1 MPDSPEIDLLP
12 EDAAGRNAWAA
23 AMARVRRETLEQSWA
38 YGAAVA
44 AVSRFRPQRWLIGP
58 RDAPIGLAQAFVGPL
73 GPACSPWK
81 LVRLVRGPL
90 FVPGLPAE
98 TRQAALRAIRAAYPR
113 GPLHRAQWLWW
124 LPELN
129 GGSLAEAEMAALGMQ
144 QMVTGWSSLRL
155 DLTLPAQQLRAR
167 LDGKWRNALK
177 AAEKAPLRIVEEWND
192 TAFAALMQAHDVQRI
207 EKRFLGP
214 DGAFYRAF
222 AAACAPTAETT
233 GATEATGTTG
243 AAGESAHLFTAYMGG
258 QTEERPAAG
267 LLVLR
272 HGRGATYAAGWS
284 GTAGRLLR
292 AHHRLLWHALLA
304 LQAMRVE
311 HFDLGG
317 ANTEEGAG
325 VARFKLGLNG
335 EVFTL
340 AGSYL

>member
-1 MPDSPEIDLLP
+1 MPDSPDLHLLP
-12 EDAAGRNAWAA
+12 EDALGHKAWAA
-23 AMARVRRETLEQSWA
+23 AMARMRRETLEQSWA

-44 AVSRFRPQRWLIGP
+44 AVSRFRPQRWLIGDP
-58 RDAPIGLAQAFVGPL
+58 DAPIGLAQAFIGPL
-73 GPACSPWK
+73 GPWK

-90 FVPGLPAE
+90 FVAGLPAV
-98 TRQAALRAIRAAYPR
+98 TRQAALSAVRGAYPR
-113 GPLHRAQWLWW
+113 GPLYRAQWLWW

-129 GGSLAEAEMAALGMQ
+129 GGSLSEAAMAELGMQ

-155 DLTLPAQQLRAR
+155 DLTLPARQLRAR

-177 AAEKAPLRIVEEWND
+177 AAEKAPLRISEDWSD
-192 TAFAALMQAHDVQRI
+192 AAFAALMQAHDVQRI

-222 AAACAPTAETT
+222 AAACAPIA
-233 GATEATGTTG
+233 G
-243 AAGESAHLFTAYMGG
+243 AASESAHLFTAYMGG

-284 GTAGRLLR
+284 GSAGRLLR

-304 LQAMRVE
+304 LQAMGVE

>member
-1 MPDSPEIDLLP
+1 MPDSPKLHLLSD
-12 EDAAGRNAWAA
+12 DASGRHAWADA
-23 AMARVRRETLEQSWA
+23 LARVRRETLEQSWA
-38 YGAAVA
+38 YGDAVA
-44 AVSRFRPQRWLIGP
+44 AVSRFRPQRWLIG
-58 RDAPIGLAQAFVGPL
+58 DTAEPIGLAQAFIGPF
-73 GPACSPWK
+73 GPWK
-81 LVRLVRGPL
+81 IVRLVRGPL
-90 FVPGLPAE
+90 FVPGLSAE
-98 TRQAALRAIRAAYPR
+98 ARHGALAALRAAYPR

-129 GGSLAEAEMAALGMQ
+129 GGSISESEMARLGMQ

-155 DLTLPAQQLRAR
+155 DLTLPPPQLRAR

-177 AAEKAPLRIVEEWND
+177 AAEKAPLRIVDGWND
-192 TAFAALMQAHDVQRI
+192 AAFAALMQAHDVQRI

-222 AAACAPTAETT
+222 AAACDPQIR
-233 GATEATGTTG
+233 
-243 AAGESAHLFTAYMGG
+243 ESAHLFTAYMGG

-284 GTAGRLLR
+284 GSAGRLLR

-304 LQAMRVE
+304 LRNMGVE

>member
-1 MPDSPEIDLLP
+1 MPDSPDLHLLP
-12 EDAAGRNAWAA
+12 EDAAGHAAWAA
-23 AMARVRRETLEQSWA
+23 AMARMRRETLEQSWS

-44 AVSRFRPQRWLIGP
+44 AVSRFRPQRWLIGAP
-58 RDAPIGLAQAFVGPL
+58 DTPIGLAQAFIGEF
-73 GPACSPWK
+73 GPWK

-98 TRQAALRAIRAAYPR
+98 TRQSALSAMRAAYPR

-129 GGSLAEAEMAALGMQ
+129 GGSLAEAEMARLGML

-155 DLTLPAQQLRAR
+155 DLTLPARQLRAR

-177 AAEKAPLRIVEEWND
+177 AAEKAPLRIVDEWSD
-192 TAFAALMQAHDVQRI
+192 AAFAALMQAHDVQRI

-214 DGAFYRAF
+214 DGAFYKAF
-222 AAACAPTAETT
+222 AAACSDAH
-233 GATEATGTTG
+233 GGRY
-243 AAGESAHLFTAYMGG
+243 GESAHLFTAYMGG
-258 QTEERPAAG
+258 QTEERPVAG

-284 GTAGRLLR
+284 GTVGRMLR

-304 LQAMRVE
+304 LQAMGVE